1 MGNIVGKQFGVVA
14 SINYE
19 AALKESVKE
28 GNQAK
33 FYLASQRDAGLDSI
47 DPSDEFNTKRRNA
60 LIINGNK
67 IQGISEEDSVK
78 LDELSH
84 VTKIFQYKGSVATG
98 DDLKA
103 KVPPEA
109 SVGDVWN
116 VEQECEIDGV
126 KYPAHT
132 NFVCSSA
139 KASIDGKPASSTWDS
154 LGGTIQMGTI
164 AKVTADQ
171 NHTLIFA
178 GNNDIPIN
186 SFQINVARERGLV
199 FDENNI
205 LSLQYID
212 PIPTKRD
219 KTVTYYAGDIHGN
232 LKPMRYISLSEG
244 TGIALST
251 KNDNSIEISAES
263 TFADR
268 MTVISEDTPKTVIS
282 ISSSKKLLNEVM
294 ISIGSGLKMET
305 SDDALKGITLRIA
318 ETDHVSSSTNK
329 IRGSGLAI
337 NNMGE
342 LYIAISTSAI
352 QSENYIPALQLLN
365 FDEAQQNS
373 GGLAINGPALLKWLS
388 QNNGF
393 NYYINSLIDKKLE
406 AQ

>member
-19 AALKESVKE
+19 AALEESVKE

-116 VEQECEIDGV
+116 VEKECEIGGV

-139 KASIDGKPASSTWDS
+139 KASIGGKPASSTWDS
-154 LGGTIQMGTI
+154 LGGTMQMGT
-164 AKVTADQ
+164 
-171 NHTLIFA
+171 
-178 GNNDIPIN
+178 
-186 SFQINVARERGLV
+186 
-199 FDENNI
+199 
-205 LSLQYID
+205 
-212 PIPTKRD
+212 
-219 KTVTYYAGDIHGN
+219 
-232 LKPMRYISLSEG
+232 
-244 TGIALST
+244 
-251 KNDNSIEISAES
+251 
-263 TFADR
+263 
-268 MTVISEDTPKTVIS
+268 
-282 ISSSKKLLNEVM
+282 
-294 ISIGSGLKMET
+294 
-305 SDDALKGITLRIA
+305 
-318 ETDHVSSSTNK
+318 
-329 IRGSGLAI
+329 
-337 NNMGE
+337 
-342 LYIAISTSAI
+342 
-352 QSENYIPALQLLN
+352 
-365 FDEAQQNS
+365 
-373 GGLAINGPALLKWLS
+373 
-388 QNNGF
+388 
-393 NYYINSLIDKKLE
+393 
-406 AQ
+406 